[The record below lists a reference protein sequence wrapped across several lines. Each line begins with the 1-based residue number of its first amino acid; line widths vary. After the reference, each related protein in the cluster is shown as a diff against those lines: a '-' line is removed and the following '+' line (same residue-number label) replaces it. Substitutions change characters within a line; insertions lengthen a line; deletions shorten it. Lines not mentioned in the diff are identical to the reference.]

1 MNPIRILVIA
11 SLALVSLTAQAQR
24 ESFEATTVRI
34 IEPKVIKQKLTE
46 PMPAPDKTVERRGR
60 DAAGA
65 LIIVIATERFISF
78 DDVFFKF
85 DSTELRD
92 RNSAKQLDH
101 MAEALNAPELKGR
114 RFLIE
119 GHTCELGGG
128 DYNLTL
134 SAKRAQA
141 IKEHLVKKGVAPA
154 RLAVLGCGESE
165 PAVKIDPKA
174 TALEQ
179 ELQRQRN
186 RRVVLRELPATQTTK
201 SRKN

>member
-1 MNPIRILVIA
+1 MKLIRTLVIA
-11 SLALVSLTAQAQR
+11 SFSLVSLSAQAQR

-34 IEPKVIKQKLTE
+34 IEPKVIKQKLNE
-46 PMPAPDKTVERRGR
+46 PLPAPDKTVERRGR
-60 DAAGA
+60 DASGA
-65 LIIVIATERFISF
+65 LIIVVATERFISF

-92 RNSAKQLDH
+92 RQSAKQLDH
-101 MAEALNAPELKGR
+101 MAEALNAPELKPR

-134 SAKRAQA
+134 SAKRAQV
-141 IKEHLVKKGVAPA
+141 IREHLVKKGVAPE
-154 RLAVLGCGESE
+154 RLAVLGCGEAE

-174 TALEQ
+174 SAREQ

-186 RRVVLRELPATQTTK
+186 RRVVLRELPAVPAAK
-201 SRKN
+201 SRKK